1 MIVIFLM
8 SEIAAASRE
17 VLLRNARKGRL
28 PHGILLSGPDL
39 ACLEETAYSLAGEI
53 LKNPAKGTGE
63 FSHPDLYHLRP
74 TGRLRQISADDT
86 RGLIKNLFQT
96 AFGENGKVAMVHE
109 ADCFH
114 QSSSNIFLKTLEEP
128 PAGTYIILLSTRPY
142 SLLATIRSRC
152 LFFRLPGQ
160 EEEHQDAESEAWLED
175 FRQFLQSA
183 GEPVQKSA
191 DLAPTLMQ
199 AYGLVVRFG
208 EVLQKQV
215 ANLKGEA
222 KDLGPDDEEAQKAW
236 EKLMEIEARQKL
248 LRQVADHCLAFARQ
262 SDGPNGHQI
271 PLQPLRETI
280 QEIERANYL
289 LQSNLQAAVAIEQV
303 LLTALRSWA
312 LYNR

>member
-1 MIVIFLM
+1 M

-39 ACLEETAYSLAGEI
+39 AQLEETALTLAGVI
-53 LKNPAKGTGE
+53 LKSPEKPSGE
-63 FSHPDLYHLRP
+63 ISHPDLYHLRP
-74 TGRLRQISADDT
+74 AGRMRQISADDT

-96 AFGENGKVAMVHE
+96 AFGENGKVAIVHE

-114 QSSSNIFLKTLEEP
+114 QASSNIFLKTLEEP
-128 PAGTYIILLSTRPY
+128 PDGTYIILISTRPY

-160 EEEHQDAESEAWLED
+160 EETTQESESEVWLED
-175 FRQFLQSA
+175 FEAFLKSA
-183 GEPVQKSA
+183 GTPVQRSA

-208 EVLQKQV
+208 EVLQNQV
-215 ANLKGEA
+215 TMLKEKARDSVPEEDEA
-222 KDLGPDDEEAQKAW
+222 HKAW

-248 LRQVADHCLAFARQ
+248 LRTIAERCLAFARHSNNSAGQ
-262 SDGPNGHQI
+262 QV
-271 PLQPLRETI
+271 PLEPLRNTI

-289 LQSNLQAAVAIEQV
+289 LQSNLQAGVAIEQI

-312 LYNR
+312 LHNR